1 MYPVVI
7 VSPSPSSELDAPE
20 QAARPSPSRPAP
32 PASAARRLR
41 DDVVRGWVRGVI
53 TIILHV
59 SAVRFRFPIGHRSF
73 VSINLGHGTARCSG
87 DRKSVVQGPVSQSGE
102 RASTRWE

>member
-73 VSINLGHGTARCSG
+73 VSINRSEEHTSELQSRGHRVC
-87 DRKSVVQGPVSQSGE
+87 RLLLEKKKQY
-102 RASTRWE
+102 